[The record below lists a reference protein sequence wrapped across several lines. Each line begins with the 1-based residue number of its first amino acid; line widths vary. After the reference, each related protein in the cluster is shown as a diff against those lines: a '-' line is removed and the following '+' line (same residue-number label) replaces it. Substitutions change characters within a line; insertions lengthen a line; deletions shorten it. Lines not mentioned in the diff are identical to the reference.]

1 MLRHIASP
9 AVLGLLATLNVVL
22 AVTML
27 ETPELD
33 ARAPSVSKDGG
44 HHHWTVPGI
53 VKFNTTCDSHNPD
66 V

>member
-1 MLRHIASP
+1 MLRHIASL

-22 AVTML
+22 AVPML
-27 ETPELD
+27 GTPELD

-44 HHHWTVPGI
+44 HHNWTVPGM
-53 VKFNTTCDSHNPD
+53 VEFDATCDSHNSD